1 MMGCLHVR
9 GGGLRKWRRHAAVA
23 VIPIFDELVKSQYLI
38 DHLFIFF
45 SQLNHQNEKIKLD
58 FLCLHFGNCG
68 CTIQH
73 TVIFSTSWGW
83 WRRWKTYRLFN
94 LKSTHLSHS
103 AHRTPNRIRNI
114 LFVYFLII
122 FSIKKF
128 QINIKIQPKMPI

>member
-45 SQLNHQNEKIKLD
+45 SQLNHQNEKIKPD
-58 FLCLHFGNCG
+58 FHCLHFGNCG

-83 WRRWKTYRLFN
+83 RRGWKTYRLFL
-94 LKSTHLSHS
+94 LKLTYYFFSLFSQSKFIAAWHEPE
-103 AHRTPNRIRNI
+103 RRPNGWFHVLVDLCI
-114 LFVYFLII
+114 LYIQI
-122 FSIKKF
+122 FF
-128 QINIKIQPKMPI
+128 